1 MALLD
6 KENLA
11 AMKAKREKFR
21 LNHVG
26 TKLNDAEL
34 KELTELTELV
44 EKRKQTPSELIREL
58 ICREIKRDKEGVQ
71 ASPELVEIIGTRL
84 LLVNILQPLLTAT
97 KAMSAEKLN
106 DLLNQI
112 AKVKYEVAQEKVKEA
127 QKKP

>member
-34 KELTELTELV
+34 KEFSALA

-84 LLVNILQPLLTAT
+84 LLVNILQPLLIAT

-112 AKVKYEVAQEKVKEA
+112 AKVKYDVAQEKAKEA

>member
-34 KELTELTELV
+34 KEFTALV
-44 EKRKQTPSELIREL
+44 EKRKQNPSELIREL
-58 ICREIKRDKEGVQ
+58 IFREIRRDKEGIQ
-71 ASPELVEIIGTRL
+71 ASPELSEIIGTRL
-84 LLVNILQPLLTAT
+84 LLVNTLQPLLTAT
-97 KAMSAEKLN
+97 KAMSAERFN
-106 DLLNQI
+106 DLLDQI
-112 AKVKYEVAQEKVKEA
+112 AKVKIELAQKKVKEA
-127 QKKP
+127 QLKP

>member
-6 KENLA
+6 KESLA

-21 LNHVG
+21 LNHIG

-34 KELTELTELV
+34 KEFTALA

-97 KAMSAEKLN
+97 NAMSAEKLN

-112 AKVKYEVAQEKVKEA
+112 AKVKYEVAQEKAKEA
-127 QKKP
+127 GKKP

>member
-6 KENLA
+6 KESLA

-34 KELTELTELV
+34 KEFAALV

-58 ICREIKRDKEGVQ
+58 IFREIQRDKEGVK
-71 ASPELVEIIGTRL
+71 ASPELTEIIGTRL
-84 LLVNILQPLLTAT
+84 LLVNTLLPLLTTAN
-97 KAMSAEKLN
+97 AMSTERFN

-112 AKVKYEVAQEKVKEA
+112 AKVKSELAQKMA
-127 QKKP
+127 QGTQKKP

>member
-34 KELTELTELV
+34 KEFTALV
-44 EKRKQTPSELIREL
+44 EKRKQTSSELIREL
-58 ICREIKRDKEGVQ
+58 IFREIQRDKEGLQ
-71 ASPELVEIIGTRL
+71 PSPELIELIALRL
-84 LLVNILQPLLTAT
+84 VVVNLLQPLLLFNHL
-97 KAMSAEKLN
+97 MPEER
-106 DLLNQI
+106 LNQLFDE
-112 AKVKYEVAQEKVKEA
+112 VKPVKKKLARERLRELLEK
-127 QKKP
+127 P